1 MRYKIGKTPR
11 IRSDHNKETWQ
22 TLESK
27 LTKSGSASFDQI
39 VAWCKDHD
47 HPSGGEGFIRYCID
61 SEWLVQSDKPLNTQ
75 VSTST
80 EKLTSNQKIVRA
92 SSDKSEDSGIYIA
105 LLHTQQLMPVTR
117 DSRYVD
123 TCAKVN
129 KMNVKVGKAKS
140 FKTREKNYWKD
151 FDEKNVEFIPIAQL
165 DDIDR
170 AETAIKKRLDRYRL
184 LSPKGSKMDWLSG
197 ISPNDVVQVAYEV
210 LSTGDFDYQ
219 VVKNRFLQS

>member
-1 MRYKIGKTPR
+1 
-11 IRSDHNKETWQ
+11 
-22 TLESK
+22 
-27 LTKSGSASFDQI
+27 
-39 VAWCKDHD
+39 
-47 HPSGGEGFIRYCID
+47 
-61 SEWLVQSDKPLNTQ
+61 
-75 VSTST
+75 
-80 EKLTSNQKIVRA
+80 
-92 SSDKSEDSGIYIA
+92 
-105 LLHTQQLMPVTR
+105 MPVTR